1 MNSFTFTD
9 AELKAAAGQVREA
22 MLRSLPDPD
31 KCTHE
36 FSEAFNEK
44 MRPLLARSERRQRG
58 RNVLRSIAAILI
70 LLFISMTVWLSVDA
84 EAREAVLNWVRQVY
98 EDRVVYRFESAA
110 QSGELPEYE
119 VTWIP
124 EGYEVV
130 EEYEDETERV
140 VVYYNETSGLGVV
153 FDYHFINEESLEEVL
168 FDDGTQ
174 VEKVTVNGVKADYY
188 YDDESNVLMW
198 VDKNDSIV
206 YIINTQL
213 DKESIIHIA
222 ESVVKK

>member
-9 AELKAAAGQVREA
+9 TELKAAAGQVREA

-44 MRPLLARSERRQRG
+44 MRPLIARSERRQRG

-84 EAREAVLNWVRQVY
+84 EAREAVLNWVRQIY

-119 VTWIP
+119 VTWLP
-124 EGYEVV
+124 EGYERKIV
-130 EEYEDETERV
+130 YRNDELAGA
-140 VVYYNETSGLGVV
+140 VYYNETNGDYIGTQYHHISGKT
-153 FDYHFINEESLEEVL
+153 LEEIL
-168 FDDGTQ
+168 LEGEAQT
-174 VEKVTVNGVKADYY
+174 EKVDVNGMEGDYY
-188 YDDESNVLMW
+188 YDSEANLLIWIDNNSSMVFII
-198 VDKNDSIV
+198 DS
-206 YIINTQL
+206 QL
-213 DKESIIHIA
+213 GKEEIIHIA
-222 ESVVKK
+222 ESFKK